1 MSINDVA
8 QPNDDNTVISDE
20 YLKLTDKNLELASQ
34 LSEYKQRYEALMKS
48 KEDQHYHGDTQPIK
62 LMESQMTP
70 EEFMGYLRGNIIKY
84 CSRFGKKENA
94 DIADEARKIQKYA
107 EWLHEAANGEK
118 VTL

>member
-1 MSINDVA
+1 MKMEQSNDTS
-8 QPNDDNTVISDE
+8 NNE
-20 YLKLTDKNLELASQ
+20 E
-34 LSEYKQRYEALMKS
+34 S
-48 KEDQHYHGDTQPIK
+48 KEDQHYHGDIQPIK

-107 EWLHEAANGEK
+107 EWLHEAAKGEK